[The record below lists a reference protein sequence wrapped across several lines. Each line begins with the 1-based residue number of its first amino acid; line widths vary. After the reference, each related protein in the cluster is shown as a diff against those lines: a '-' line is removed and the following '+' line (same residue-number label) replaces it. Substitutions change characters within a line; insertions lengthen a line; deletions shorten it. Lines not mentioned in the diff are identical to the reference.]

1 MPLNREDI
9 IGEVNVAGSRGVTC
23 DRAEIVIDPI
33 TRNIRVNFNLVK
45 ITVLADNTVFQEQQM
60 PISVD
65 LADGAGLKTFP
76 IYNRRTGLPLAGNQ
90 TRAYDILTRDLM
102 SLFFETAKQA
112 GVM

>member
-9 IGEVNVAGSRGVTC
+9 ISEVNVTGSSGITC
-23 DRAEIVIDPI
+23 DRADIVINAV

-45 ITVLADNTVFQEQQM
+45 TTVLSDNTTFNEQLM
-60 PISVD
+60 PVSVD
-65 LADGAGLKTFP
+65 LTDGTGLKKFP

-90 TRAYDILTRDLM
+90 TRTYDLLSRDIM
-102 SLFFETAKQA
+102 SLFFETSRLA